1 MYLYIYIL
9 MFYNPTN
16 IIFQEQKINNLNLQ
30 SIFDV
35 ENKYNLTSYEIQTL
49 KEINMNFQKKN
60 FLKY

>member
-1 MYLYIYIL
+1 